1 MNPKSINILTGQKHS
16 GKTTA
21 IQQWIA
27 GKDSV
32 AGILSPIIA
41 NQRQFQLIPS
51 GEVFLMESADEQEPA
66 FYIGRYRFSIAAF
79 EKAIRHVLT
88 INKESI
94 TYLVLDEIGPLEM
107 KGEGFHN
114 LLKQLIHNRH
124 LAAYKLLLVI
134 REGMVDEFMNQ
145 YGLVKED
152 CIILQKEALQ
162 LLS

>member
-1 MNPKSINILTGQKHS
+1 MSPKSINILTGQKHS

-51 GEVFLMESADEQEPA
+51 GEVFLMESVDEQEPA

-107 KGEGFHN
+107 KEEGFDPI
-114 LLKQLIHNRH
+114 LKQLILNRH
-124 LAAYKLLLVI
+124 QANYELLLVI
-134 REGMVDEFMNQ
+134 REGMIEAFINH

-152 CIILQKEALQ
+152 CIILQKEMLP
-162 LLS
+162 LLP